1 MSKKLKEYELFT
13 KLIVIIF
20 IGLCAQA
27 IIISLFIYHRSKN
40 VYIEL
45 FDKSNTVVLK
55 KIQKDFE
62 TLNDSIENTLAMIEA
77 NPSVHE
83 YFSADGDFSSIDQF
97 NQLSSVQKMN
107 TSLGETFP
115 TIDYDL
121 IVYGE
126 NGRTWIDSEMLVSIN
141 ATTFFQSDII
151 KTVSES
157 PFVTQM
163 IYTDY
168 GLTLRDKNSESIL
181 FIKKLKNSLNR
192 VYGYAVVSISADQL
206 ANLFKSMVN
215 PEISEIYV
223 VNDQQKI
230 ITSNVT
236 KRIGTQSTFLDQI
249 DLNET
254 KTTRTDQLTRLALYR
269 QNLSLVSQVN
279 IQSLTNQMGVL
290 LPIILYSIASILLVG
305 FFVFIYL
312 NRNTKSIYRL
322 INSLKNIN
330 KNSLKIDVPDQ
341 GIYEVQIL
349 GNTINQLLG
358 DLHAYYI
365 NSVKNEQKKRTLE
378 IQTMQAQI
386 QPHFIYNTLTSIKF
400 MIWQQENEKAV
411 EGLESFIDLLRST
424 LSKKEE
430 VILVEEELHSIQS
443 YITIL
448 ALRYGDNISTKIM
461 MPEEL
466 LSLYIPNMIIQPIV
480 ENAYLHAFHSTEQ
493 GFITIY
499 GKLKQESL
507 IFEIVDS
514 GDGFDPSL
522 SQEKKVDYFSGIGM
536 SNVNERIQLMY
547 GENYGLTVHSVI
559 GVGTTVKIRLPIIRT
574 LPVKTDIQ

>member
-1 MSKKLKEYELFT
+1 MNKKLKEYELFT

-215 PEISEIYV
+215 PEISKIYV

-559 GVGTTVKIRLPIIRT
+559 GVGTTVTIRLPIIRT